1 MASQKLFDQAFF
13 NRLTQ
18 FTLSPRIRP
27 SSGLSG
33 HYKSGK
39 KGTSIEFSDIRE
51 YLPGDDIRR
60 IDWNA
65 YARTEKLFVK
75 LFMDEREAHYHI
87 LLDMSR
93 SMDIPQEKSVKAR
106 RIAGMLAWLALN
118 SGDRVDIT
126 FLQEGTSYTT
136 KSRTGTASFYPLLKE
151 LEQAE
156 FSGCC
161 DLASAIRPLSFHGSG
176 TTFIISDFLRPWEQA
191 ESPAKNRIRN
201 KRGLP
206 VLYKNLIFS
215 KQTANSSSLEDVSL
229 LEEGSSSNKE
239 TKHMLSLLRNRKQ
252 SVVLIQVTS
261 REEENPELLF
271 TEDIGENLFTLID
284 SETGEQ
290 MKITPKKTVIKT
302 YLSAKA
308 SMEKQLASTAARCQA
323 LYLKTV
329 SDEPLEKFLEHG
341 LRKGL
346 WK

>member
-1 MASQKLFDQAFF
+1 MGSQKLFDQAFF
-13 NRLTQ
+13 NRLGR

-39 KGTSIEFSDIRE
+39 KGTSIEFSDVRE

-75 LFMDEREAHYHI
+75 LFMDEQEAHYHI

-93 SMDIPQEKSVKAR
+93 SMDIPKEKSTKAR
-106 RIAGMLAWLALN
+106 QIAGMLAWLALN

-126 FLQEGTSYTT
+126 FLREQSFYTT
-136 KSRTGTASFYPLLKE
+136 KSYTSTASFYPLLKE

-156 FSGCC
+156 FSGSCN
-161 DLASAIRPLSFHGSG
+161 LTAAIRPLSFHGNG
-176 TTFIISDFLRPWEQA
+176 TTFIISDFLQPWIQDE
-191 ESPAKNRIRN
+191 AKNKVKN
-201 KRGLP
+201 KKGP
-206 VLYKNLIFS
+206 HNFNKNLIYS
-215 KQTANSSSLEDVSL
+215 KKEKEFSSLKDLSL

-239 TKHMLSLLRNRKQ
+239 IKHMLNLLRNRKQ
-252 SVVLIQVTS
+252 STVLIQITS
-261 REEENPELLF
+261 MEEENPELLF
-271 TEDIGENLFTLID
+271 TEEIGQSLFTLTD
-284 SETGEQ
+284 SETGGQ
-290 MKITPKKTVIKT
+290 IKITPEKTLIKN
-302 YLSAKA
+302 YLSAKT
-308 SMEKQLASTAARCQA
+308 SMETQLASTAARCQA

-329 SDEPLEKFLEHG
+329 SNEPLEQFLEYG
-341 LRKGL
+341 LHRGL